1 MNKKLIFLGI
11 IALTAALIISGCIGG
26 NDSGKAGDAED
37 KEGKEET
44 GGESA
49 GAGEKNDTGLEA
61 GKEEKEENYTKNA
74 NETEEEVNETVE
86 ANKTEESEEDDT
98 WCTEIDPEA
107 KMQEQEINGE
117 TMNLCCVHHGGGSLR
132 IAFSDTRCYSRDGE
146 IEYRDYFQVKNV
158 DGSLELHEKTI
169 KAGGQKCI
177 SRFDANGNQI
187 EETCTQ
193 VEDAPELDSE
203 EVAWCESE
211 HQGKMEK
218 RKINEKTMYICC
230 VHSAG
235 RSVGISFSSTWC
247 YSMDNKIEF
256 VDRIQYG
263 VDGKVESH
271 QQTVIDAGERCV
283 REFDAGGNM
292 TAESCKPVSD

>member
-26 NDSGKAGDAED
+26 NDSEKAGDAED

-74 NETEEEVNETVE
+74 NETAEEVNETVE

-107 KMQEQEINGE
+107 KM
-117 TMNLCCVHHGGGSLR
+117 
-132 IAFSDTRCYSRDGE
+132 
-146 IEYRDYFQVKNV
+146 
-158 DGSLELHEKTI
+158 
-169 KAGGQKCI
+169 
-177 SRFDANGNQI
+177 
-187 EETCTQ
+187 Q

-292 TAESCKPVSD
+292 TAESCKPVSG